1 MLVHISILLFIGRT
15 SEMSVADHRPVT
27 IAVDAMGGDE
37 GADICVPAAIEMLD
51 KDRKLTIILVGDNDI
66 LQSMTGEAH
75 SRLGDRLQIEAA
87 SQVVRMDEHPRDA
100 VRKKKDSSMRVAI
113 NLVKEGR
120 ADACV
125 SAGNTGAL
133 MATAK
138 FVLKTLPGIRR
149 PAIIS
154 TVPAIG
160 GHTHMLDLGANA
172 NCTAE
177 QLYQF
182 AVMGSIV
189 ATDIH
194 ELARPRIGLLN
205 IGEEEIK
212 GNDTIREAARMISES
227 TLNYIGF
234 VEGNDIFSGKVD
246 VVVSDGFTGNVALKT
261 MEGVAEMINGFLRK
275 EFTRSVLR
283 KGIALVAMPVLS
295 ALKRTFDPRLY
306 NGASLVGLNG
316 IVVKSHGGADQ
327 IAFQNALQTAIVEID
342 KGVPEHIRKLLSEQP
357 L

>member
-1 MLVHISILLFIGRT
+1 
-15 SEMSVADHRPVT
+15 MSVADHRRVT
-27 IAVDAMGGDE
+27 IAVDAMGGDK
-37 GADICVPAAIEMLD
+37 GAEICVPASIEMLD
-51 KDRKLTIILVGDNDI
+51 RDDKLTIILVGDSGV
-66 LQSMTGEAH
+66 LQSITGEAR
-75 SRLGDRLQIEAA
+75 SRLGERLQIQAA
-87 SQVVRMDEHPRDA
+87 SQVVRMDEPPRDA
-100 VRKKKDSSMRVAI
+100 VRKKKDSSMRIAI

-138 FVLKTLPGIRR
+138 FVLKTLPGIHR

-154 TVPAIG
+154 AVPAIG
-160 GHTHMLDLGANA
+160 GHTHMLDLGANSA
-172 NCTAE
+172 CTADW
-177 QLYQF
+177 LYQF

-194 ELARPRIGLLN
+194 ELVRPRIGLLN

-212 GNDTIREAARMISES
+212 GSETIREAARMISES

-261 MEGVAEMINGFLRK
+261 TEGVAQMINVFMRK

-283 KGIALVAMPVLS
+283 KGIALLAMPVLN
-295 ALKRTFDPRLY
+295 AFNRTFDPRLY
-306 NGASLVGLNG
+306 N
-316 IVVKSHGGADQ
+316 
-327 IAFQNALQTAIVEID
+327 
-342 KGVPEHIRKLLSEQP
+342 
-357 L
+357 